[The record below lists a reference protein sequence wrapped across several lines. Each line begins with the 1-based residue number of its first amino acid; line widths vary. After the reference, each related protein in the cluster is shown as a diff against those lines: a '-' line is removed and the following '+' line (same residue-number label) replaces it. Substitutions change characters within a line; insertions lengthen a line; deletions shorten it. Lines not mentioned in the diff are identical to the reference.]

1 MVNANVG
8 SPSSSKRDPGDST
21 AQTAVDPWLLRCGFY
36 HGYLPR
42 EDVGTLLRKQGDFL
56 VRLSENLV
64 RTNEKPERQT
74 SNVIS
79 VLIEKQNI
87 VNSSRTT
94 ERNDQI
100 KNIVVYHRKG
110 KWYLDESLKFNSA
123 ALLFA
128 HYMNQPLI
136 LNKVP
141 ILLQRGVGLCRWEY
155 FHRNVKIVKTV
166 GRGAYGEVKM
176 AELLKRNGR
185 TDTVAVK
192 TLTQKTEQAISP
204 KLIKEIL
211 KEARIMRRLRHPNI
225 VSFLGVVLIDHP
237 LYIILEYVEGG
248 ALDSY
253 LKKNKSK
260 ITNEERLEVAL
271 GVAWGMEY
279 LHKMHVLHRDIAA
292 RNCLYE
298 RKISVKISDFGL
310 SRRGSIYK
318 MKTMQKMP
326 IKYMAP
332 ESLSSFL
339 FSQKT
344 DVYSYGI
351 LIYELYSCEE
361 PYQGLSTGEIRSM
374 ISANSFV
381 FLSIFLNILK

>member
-56 VRLSENLV
+56 VRLSE
-64 RTNEKPERQT
+64 
-74 SNVIS
+74 
-79 VLIEKQNI
+79 
-87 VNSSRTT
+87 
-94 ERNDQI
+94 I

-192 TLTQKTEQAISP
+192 TVRMLLVYTSE
-204 KLIKEIL
+204 LIFVN
-211 KEARIMRRLRHPNI
+211 LRCEP
-225 VSFLGVVLIDHP
+225 LGHGP
-237 LYIILEYVEGG
+237 
-248 ALDSY
+248 AL
-253 LKKNKSK
+253 N
-260 ITNEERLEVAL
+260 T
-271 GVAWGMEY
+271 
-279 LHKMHVLHRDIAA
+279 
-292 RNCLYE
+292 
-298 RKISVKISDFGL
+298 
-310 SRRGSIYK
+310 
-318 MKTMQKMP
+318 
-326 IKYMAP
+326 
-332 ESLSSFL
+332 
-339 FSQKT
+339 
-344 DVYSYGI
+344 
-351 LIYELYSCEE
+351 
-361 PYQGLSTGEIRSM
+361 
-374 ISANSFV
+374 
-381 FLSIFLNILK
+381 

>member
-1 MVNANVG
+1 
-8 SPSSSKRDPGDST
+8 

-56 VRLSENLV
+56 VRLSE
-64 RTNEKPERQT
+64 
-74 SNVIS
+74 
-79 VLIEKQNI
+79 
-87 VNSSRTT
+87 
-94 ERNDQI
+94 I

-298 RKISVKISDFGL
+298 RKISVSFNHCIGCIAIKKLQVKISDFGL

-344 DVYSYGI
+344 DVYSYGVRFI
-351 LIYELYSCEE
+351 LFNFI
-361 PYQGLSTGEIRSM
+361 
-374 ISANSFV
+374 A
-381 FLSIFLNILK
+381 